1 MAILLIRDRLTTR
14 RILKLLSCKKKKKRK
29 EKKKEK
35 ERNGRF
41 DLFKQELRLRLIN
54 GP

>member
-14 RILKLLSCKKKKKRK
+14 RILKLLSCKKKKRK
-29 EKKKEK
+29 EKKKGK